1 MDRRNFL
8 QAASLQAGVAL
19 AASPAIAA
27 AATPHGPGG
36 AEVVPLFDGGK
47 ADLSKTRSEAVLIVP
62 RGETGLQYLGDAPAG
77 TVRRLRV
84 SQPIDVFFESGN
96 DGAGPGLTGL
106 NTFIAAAKGDARWT
120 LTPDDSLTMLALDAR
135 NKAGERVWTCIGYT
149 DKLVSLMLRPGGEGH
164 RDPADKLFVIGEPRY
179 LDTQPRMPV
188 WGMMVDPVAL
198 EGAGK
203 IHTGEIDLFAVGDT
217 TRIRMTALKRG
228 PDGQPMVAGA
238 GWPSALVHRPAVID
252 PEDGKLDFVVGKG
265 VPLLERSPDSLY
277 QGIAAQLFFDQLDT
291 PTHLSTPGA
300 IVFAVASG
308 TGGGSKYG
316 VTPWNRMWLNGESGN
331 LVVVGKA
338 AFEASP
344 THTFGEGPSWHSPAG
359 DCDYKSTPGWG
370 NLSIVMT
377 DVADA
382 GLGHN
387 AGLAMR
393 CFGAHGEGVDFGYD
407 AQARQWAMLRVHQD
421 HRSRALSV
429 DLDTGRLTLG
439 GAVATPE
446 NPAFEAALG
455 GDRQN
460 LTGDGTAVF
469 LTFDEVAYDRA
480 KELESATGRFVAAA
494 AGVYQL
500 QATIQFMDV
509 GKNDGALVEIVSDR
523 QTRRLAPGVLQPD
536 RNRRAGVSFGAALAL
551 GKGETVRVRVTVGG
565 GGRTVGCAARDTV
578 FSGFLVG

>member
-8 QAASLQAGVAL
+8 QAASLQAGATL
-19 AASPAIAA
+19 AAGKAGAASHPAHAA
-27 AATPHGPGG
+27 GG
-36 AEVVPLFDGGK
+36 AEVVPLLDGGK
-47 ADLSKTRSEAVLIVP
+47 ADLSRTRSEAVLIVP
-62 RGETGLQYLGDAPAG
+62 HDETGLQYLGDAPPG
-77 TVRRLRV
+77 TVRRLRA
-84 SQPIDVFFESGN
+84 SLPIDLFFEADN

-106 NTFIAAAKGDARWT
+106 NTFIADAKADARWT

-149 DKLVSLMLRPGGEGH
+149 DKLVSHMLRPGGEGH
-164 RDPADKLFVIGEPRY
+164 HDPADKLFVVGEPRY

-188 WGMMVDPVAL
+188 WGMMVDPTAL

-203 IHTGEIDLFAVGDT
+203 IHTGELDLFAVGDT
-217 TRIRMTALKRG
+217 TRIRMTALRR
-228 PDGQPMVAGA
+228 DANGQPAIAGP
-238 GWPSALVHRPAVID
+238 GWPSALAHRPAVIS
-252 PEDGKLDFVVGKG
+252 PTDGKFDFAGGAGAPVI
-265 VPLLERSPDSLY
+265 PASPDSLY

-300 IVFAVASG
+300 IVFAVATG

-344 THTFGEGPSWHSPAG
+344 TQTFTDGPTWHSPAG

-377 DVADA
+377 DIAAA

-407 AQARQWAMLRVHQD
+407 AKARQWAMLRVHEGQ
-421 HRSRALSV
+421 RSRALSV
-429 DLDTGRLTLG
+429 DLDTGQVTLG

-469 LTFDEVAYDRA
+469 LAFDQVSFDRA
-480 KELESATGRFVAAA
+480 KELDGATGRFTAAA

-500 QATIQFMDV
+500 QATIQFIGV
-509 GKNDGALVEIVSDR
+509 GKNAGALVEIVTDS
-523 QTRRLAPGVLQPD
+523 QTRRLAPGALHPD
-536 RNRRAGVSFGAALAL
+536 RAGRAGMSFGAALAMR
-551 GKGETVRVRVTVGG
+551 KGESARVRVTVGG
-565 GGRTVGCAARDTV
+565 GARTAGCAAHDTV